1 MLQFS
6 KRTALSATVTAL
18 GSLLAACQ
26 PQGSVAPSDAARPRV
41 EVVQVQMQTL
51 PLVQELPGRLAS
63 TRVAEVRARVAGI
76 VVARHFQ
83 EGTDVKA
90 GQLLFSID
98 SAPFRVALNRAEAEL
113 AKAEAALA
121 DAEGVLRRYQPLVK
135 ANAISQQ
142 EFDAAATA
150 VKTQQANRLAAK
162 ADVESA
168 QLNLA
173 HCEVRAPIAG
183 RIGRALVSQGAL
195 VGQGE
200 ATAMANIQQWS
211 PIYVDFVQPVAEVV
225 QLREAQAS
233 QPKGHQ
239 PLPRL
244 QIKLEGS
251 DRLHEGRLLFSDITV
266 DPSTSQVSLRGEI
279 ANTEGVLMPGMYVRV
294 RMAQRQ
300 DSQAVLLPQRAVKPT
315 AEGLSQVQVLGADD
329 QVEART
335 VQTGAMYGANWH
347 ITQGLRAGEKV
358 IVGGQQ
364 VRPGELVNATSAA
377 ASSAASV
384 DKR

>member
-200 ATAMANIQQWS
+200 ATALANIQQWS
-211 PIYVDFVQPVAEVV
+211 PIYVDFVQPAAEVV
-225 QLREAQAS
+225 RLREAQAS
-233 QPKGHQ
+233 QPKGH
-239 PLPRL
+239 PLLPKL
-244 QIKLEGS
+244 QIRLEGS
-251 DRLHEGRLLFSDITV
+251 NRVHEGRLLFSDITV
-266 DPSTSQVSLRGEI
+266 DPSTSQVSLRGEFNN
-279 ANTEGVLMPGMYVRV
+279 AEGLLMPGMYVRV
-294 RMAQRQ
+294 LMTQRQ
-300 DSQAVLLPQRAVKPT
+300 DTQAVLLPQRAVKPA
-315 AEGLSQVQVLGADD
+315 AEGPPQVQVVGADD
-329 QVEART
+329 KVKARA

-347 ITQGLRAGEKV
+347 IAQGLQAGERV

-364 VRPGELVNATSAA
+364 VRPGDLVSVKPSSAPTSAPA
-377 ASSAASV
+377 TQ
-384 DKR
+384 R